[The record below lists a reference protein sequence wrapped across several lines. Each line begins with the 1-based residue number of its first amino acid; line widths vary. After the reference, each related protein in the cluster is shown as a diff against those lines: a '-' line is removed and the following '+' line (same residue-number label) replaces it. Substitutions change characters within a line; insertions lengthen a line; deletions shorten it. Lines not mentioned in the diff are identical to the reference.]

1 MSERIITLEPGQ
13 RLTILA
19 APRPFPPR
27 MPPPSPPPTGEA
39 KPMPA
44 PFPVPVGPR
53 APIPFPQRPGEEIRL
68 PPWVPPGLVVALPV
82 GRPTTPAPAAGTTQ
96 TQLLGSLGILD
107 RVLARIASIRSRWMG
122 QIEFPPVYQYG
133 YQYDYQVLPEEFGI
147 ESR

>member
-1 MSERIITLEPGQ
+1 MSERLITLEPGQ

-39 KPMPA
+39 RPA
-44 PFPVPVGPR
+44 PPPFPVPVGPR
-53 APIPFPQRPGEEIRL
+53 APIPFPGMPEARP
-68 PPWVPPGLVVALPV
+68 PPWVPPGFVVALPL

-107 RVLARIASIRSRWMG
+107 RVRARVAAIRSRWMG

>member
-1 MSERIITLEPGQ
+1 MSERLITLEPGQ

-19 APRPFPPR
+19 APK
-27 MPPPSPPPTGEA
+27 PS
-39 KPMPA
+39 
-44 PFPVPVGPR
+44 PVPVGPR
-53 APIPFPQRPGEEIRL
+53 APIPFPQRPGEEIRP
-68 PPWVPPGLVVALPV
+68 PPWVPPEMVFFPLPIR
-82 GRPTTPAPAAGTTQ
+82 RPTPAPAAGTTQ

-107 RVLARIASIRSRWMG
+107 RVRARIASIRSRWMG

>member
-19 APRPFPPR
+19 APRP
-27 MPPPSPPPTGEA
+27 T
-39 KPMPA
+39 
-44 PFPVPVGPR
+44 PVPVGPR
-53 APIPFPQRPGEEIRL
+53 APGEQIRP
-68 PPWVPPGLVVALPV
+68 PPWVPPEMVFFPLPIR
-82 GRPTTPAPAAGTTQ
+82 RPTPAPAAGTTQ

-107 RVLARIASIRSRWMG
+107 RVRARVAAIRSRWMG

>member
-19 APRPFPPR
+19 APR
-27 MPPPSPPPTGEA
+27 
-39 KPMPA
+39 

-68 PPWVPPGLVVALPV
+68 PPWVPPGFVIALPV

-107 RVLARIASIRSRWMG
+107 RVRARIAAIRSRWMG